1 MSYSDLGHKLEQD
14 FKYNNNVEQADVYI
28 RMGFLRKL
36 YSILA
41 VQLLVTVTTGAIM
54 FPFRSEI
61 AAFLLQNSFA
71 PICLVLASFA
81 LLIAMYA
88 KRYESPA
95 NLILLFSFTIVEAL
109 IVGMVVVHFD
119 SSVIL
124 QALVITSAVVC
135 SLTAYTMQS
144 KRDFS
149 SWGGLLGSLLL
160 ALVVGGLTN
169 VTNSPDQLSVIPYDI
184 ASSWSTTAYSFY

>member
-61 AAFLLQNSFA
+61 AAFLLQ
-71 PICLVLASFA
+71 
-81 LLIAMYA
+81 
-88 KRYESPA
+88 K
-95 NLILLFSFTIVEAL
+95 
-109 IVGMVVVHFD
+109 
-119 SSVIL
+119 
-124 QALVITSAVVC
+124 
-135 SLTAYTMQS
+135 
-144 KRDFS
+144 
-149 SWGGLLGSLLL
+149 
-160 ALVVGGLTN
+160 
-169 VTNSPDQLSVIPYDI
+169 
-184 ASSWSTTAYSFY
+184 